1 MRLRLDHSEL
11 LRHLPDTPNFLE
23 TRAMLIERQHCGIG
37 GVSCHNSVVWG
48 LDAGLMTMIGRPDAS
63 LICDTLAACGQI
75 VTLLAAGDQAEIG
88 AAAVPEWEI
97 AGARRLVHVENR
109 AWQQPRFARIAMLAP
124 GDEDTIMSLPGDI
137 RRDVAHAIMGGA
149 AAGAWVAGQI
159 VSVCYTGWQTESF
172 CDLAIFTEMEHR
184 GRGYARA
191 AAYHLIRHVR
201 AAGKIACW
209 FTDESNV
216 ASLNIARTLG
226 FRFSDRVTVFRQP
239 LNSGDGF
246 THGSKN
252 QDSR

>member
-1 MRLRLDHSEL
+1 MS
-11 LRHLPDTPNFLE
+11 
-23 TRAMLIERQHCGIG
+23 
-37 GVSCHNSVVWG
+37 SHNSVVWG
-48 LDAGLMTMIGRPDAS
+48 VDAGLMTMIGRPDAS
-63 LICDTLAACGQI
+63 LIRDALAACKQI

-88 AAAVPEWEI
+88 AGAVPEWEI

-109 AWQQPRFARIAMLAP
+109 AWRQPGFVRIAMLAP
-124 GDEDTIMSLPGDI
+124 GDEDSTMSLPEGV
-137 RRDVAHAIMGGA
+137 RRDVAHALVGGA
-149 AAGAWVAGQI
+149 AAAAWVAGRV

-172 CDLAIFTEMEHR
+172 CDLAIFTTMEHR

-201 AAGKIACW
+201 AAGKVACW

-239 LNSGDGF
+239 LNPGDGY
-246 THGSKN
+246 THGSKD

>member
-1 MRLRLDHSEL
+1 ML
-11 LRHLPDTPNFLE
+11 L
-23 TRAMLIERQHCGIG
+23 ERQHCGIR
-37 GVSCHNSVVWG
+37 GVSSHNSVVWG
-48 LDAGLMTMIGRPDAS
+48 VDAGLMTMIGRPDAS
-63 LICDTLAACGQI
+63 LIRDALAACKQI

-88 AAAVPEWEI
+88 AGAVPEWEI

-109 AWQQPRFARIAMLAP
+109 AWRQPGFVRIAMLAP
-124 GDEDTIMSLPGDI
+124 GDEDSTMSLPEGV
-137 RRDVAHAIMGGA
+137 RRDVAHALVGGA
-149 AAGAWVAGQI
+149 AAAAWVAGRV

-172 CDLAIFTEMEHR
+172 CDLAIFTTMEHR

-201 AAGKIACW
+201 AAGKVACW

-239 LNSGDGF
+239 LNPGDGY
-246 THGSKN
+246 THGSKD

>member
-1 MRLRLDHSEL
+1 ML
-11 LRHLPDTPNFLE
+11 L
-23 TRAMLIERQHCGIG
+23 ERQHCGIR
-37 GVSCHNSVVWG
+37 GVSSHNSVVWG
-48 LDAGLMTMIGRPDAS
+48 VDAGLMTMIGRPDAS
-63 LICDTLAACGQI
+63 LIRDALAACKQI

-88 AAAVPEWEI
+88 AGAVPEWEI

-109 AWQQPRFARIAMLAP
+109 AWRQPGFVRIAMLAP
-124 GDEDTIMSLPGDI
+124 GDEDSTMSLPEGV
-137 RRDVAHAIMGGA
+137 RRDVAHALVGGA
-149 AAGAWVAGQI
+149 AAAALVGGRV

-172 CDLAIFTEMEHR
+172 CDLAIFTTMEHR

-201 AAGKIACW
+201 AAGKVACW

-239 LNSGDGF
+239 LNPGDGY
-246 THGSKN
+246 THGSKD